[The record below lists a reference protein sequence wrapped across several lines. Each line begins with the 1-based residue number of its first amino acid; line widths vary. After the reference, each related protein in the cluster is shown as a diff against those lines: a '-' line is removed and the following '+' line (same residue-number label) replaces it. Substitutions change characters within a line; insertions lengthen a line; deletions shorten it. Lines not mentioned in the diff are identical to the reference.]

1 MWILKTQR
9 YCDDDQLVYTGT
21 DISIQVLFETFKTIW
36 PEATFSLESMLTGA
50 MIVPHSGN
58 EYPYWFNR
66 DGLENQYHHLTFVSR
81 EDQKRM
87 DFRSQ
92 VRTEGMSPGHSS
104 KPEAPPEEDNEIL

>member
-36 PEATFSLESMLTGA
+36 PDATFSLESMLTGVV
-50 MIVPHSGN
+50 IIPHSGN

-66 DGLENQYHHLTFVSR
+66 EGLTSQYHNLVFVSKD
-81 EDQKRM
+81 EQKKH
-87 DFRSQ
+87 DFQRQ
-92 VRTEGMSPGHSS
+92 VRLEGMSVGHSS
-104 KPEAPPEEDNEIL
+104 RPETPPAEEDEIL